1 MDTTG
6 PANGAGVTQ
15 TNFNKKSSCLDA
27 IENLKVQRE
36 ERRARMEDVKR
47 KRTERE
53 NNNQAMGIKVDV
65 EFQALVEQMRENVP
79 FM

>member
-1 MDTTG
+1 MKKHYG
-6 PANGAGVTQ
+6 IEVEGSGGQQPSGGAQ
-15 TNFNKKSSCLDA
+15 PNFNKKSSCLDA

-65 EFQALVEQMRENVP
+65 EF
-79 FM
+79 